1 MALKN
6 LYDSKPIKIHI
17 LGQPAEGELKRPFK
31 AGGLFGESTQIKSP
45 LAQILT
51 PLQEVR
57 ATQRQTRRP
66 LMRLKSELDPRR
78 RTDLYLPVH
87 VYSASHPMLHNYW

>member
-31 AGGLFGESTQIKSP
+31 TASLFGEAY
-45 LAQILT
+45 AQIF
-51 PLQEVR
+51 
-57 ATQRQTRRP
+57 
-66 LMRLKSELDPRR
+66 
-78 RTDLYLPVH
+78 H
-87 VYSASHPMLHNYW
+87 

>member
-31 AGGLFGESTQIKSP
+31 VTGLFGESTQG
-45 LAQILT
+45 
-51 PLQEVR
+51 R
-57 ATQRQTRRP
+57 NRQRSNSNIVCR
-66 LMRLKSELDPRR
+66 SCG
-78 RTDLYLPVH
+78 
-87 VYSASHPMLHNYW
+87 

>member
-31 AGGLFGESTQIKSP
+31 AGGLFGEHAHKLHYQQTNTNPIAGAAGSP
-45 LAQILT
+45 
-51 PLQEVR
+51 E
-57 ATQRQTRRP
+57 
-66 LMRLKSELDPRR
+66 
-78 RTDLYLPVH
+78 TDKAAVDE
-87 VYSASHPMLHNYW
+87 AEKRIGAKKED

>member
-31 AGGLFGESTQIKSP
+31 AGGLFGEPAHRPSH
-45 LAQILT
+45 
-51 PLQEVR
+51 QETNADPVVGAAGNPETDK
-57 ATQRQTRRP
+57 ATIDEAEKRIGA
-66 LMRLKSELDPRR
+66 KED
-78 RTDLYLPVH
+78 
-87 VYSASHPMLHNYW
+87 